1 MDSLKKSKTNRTK
14 QKKQCLVKPK
24 FARTPFETS
33 LDIFIKQA
41 SLQVNDYSTKTIVSN
56 EQKFLLVILV
66 PLQTFRVRPFST
78 LESLQGLHTPKSK
91 KKWKKNNNNKNFVVR
106 ARLYHA
112 AYQNFFPYLFH
123 LCRYPDL
130 SGIACGGAGGG
141 LDRNV
146 QFGQRP
152 RSSRCFS
159 VQCVYFGS
167 IKREIIYLWLQQL
180 KLGGT

>member
-1 MDSLKKSKTNRTK
+1 MDILKKIKNKQNKT
-14 QKKQCLVKPK
+14 KKQCLVKPK

-91 KKWKKNNNNKNFVVR
+91 KK
-106 ARLYHA
+106 
-112 AYQNFFPYLFH
+112 
-123 LCRYPDL
+123 
-130 SGIACGGAGGG
+130 
-141 LDRNV
+141 
-146 QFGQRP
+146 
-152 RSSRCFS
+152 
-159 VQCVYFGS
+159 
-167 IKREIIYLWLQQL
+167 
-180 KLGGT
+180 